1 MLEVPV
7 TDWKY
12 VQTSSLPDPKV
23 NIPGTN
29 KALYLNIPN
38 ILPNT
43 KFMYSVDLFFRV
55 DPELLTITQDF
66 AADKDHF
73 IRVFKK
79 AWTKLAN
86 MDRYLEF
93 QYCEAQARVRQGWTR
108 DGR

>member
-7 TDWKY
+7 ADWNYVLTDRL
-12 VQTSSLPDPKV
+12 SDPKV
-23 NIPGTN
+23 NIPGSN
-29 KALYLNIPN
+29 KALYLDKTPN
-38 ILPNT
+38 PNPLPNT

-66 AADKDHF
+66 AADKDQF

-86 MDRYLEF
+86 MDRYF
-93 QYCEAQARVRQGWTR
+93 NMGQ
-108 DGR
+108 